1 MSVSKVPSDDY
12 CDYRSPLST
21 RYASKEMRYNF
32 SDQNK
37 FSTWRKLWIYLAK
50 AEMYEDRGSVD
61 DKGDVQITRKYLQSK
76 KTTSTSVS
84 PIQNESSNRGRKKIL
99 PICPPN
105 GQVNPSVIKPT
116 NHNCNATRYST
127 MLAISGM
134 NDCLEDKG
142 EKQQMVLTDV
152 NDNVQLLN
160 KQYHFQDKMQRKKEA
175 NSFPNFDMWSSN
187 LMSTLSNSSTSPDS
201 PLTYDSLDKFPTNSS
216 HDWKN
221 DAKYL
226 SPSLFNGYQ
235 CSNDSDVSNCQP
247 SFSTS
252 KMVDQTR
259 QIATA
264 HGQNYPA
271 CYVLLQQ
278 PAYLYSK
285 DVAAYPQS
293 SAVIRHAHNCDC
305 RSYQCN
311 EQIGMRRSITDP
323 GPISKKFDYDF
334 WHGGILM
341 KSGNGSAISRTTN
354 IAASCYVK
362 NYAPNLVVNFTPIC
376 PTAENV
382 TASFDPF
389 VANCS
394 EKRPRPILKQEA
406 ARAQL

>member
-1 MSVSKVPSDDY
+1 MSVSKVPSNDY

-84 PIQNESSNRGRKKIL
+84 PIQNESSNHGRKKIL

-105 GQVNPSVIKPT
+105 GQVNPSVTKPT

-134 NDCLEDKG
+134 NDSLQDKD
-142 EKQQMVLTDV
+142 EKQQMMLTDI
-152 NDNVQLLN
+152 NDNVQPPN
-160 KQYHFQDKMQRKKEA
+160 KYYHFQDKTQRKKET
-175 NSFPNFDMWSSN
+175 NSFPNFNIWSSN
-187 LMSTLSNSSTSPDS
+187 LMPTLPNSSTSPDN
-201 PLTYDSLDKFPTNSS
+201 PLTYDSLDKFPSNSS
-216 HDWKN
+216 HDWEN

-226 SPSLFNGYQ
+226 SPSLFNEYQ
-235 CSNDSDVSNCQP
+235 CSNDSGVSNCQP

-252 KMVDQTR
+252 KTVDQTG
-259 QIATA
+259 QVTTV

-293 SAVIRHAHNCDC
+293 SAVIRHVHNCDC

-311 EQIGMRRSITDP
+311 QQIGMRRSITDP
-323 GPISKKFDYDF
+323 GPISKKFDYEF
-334 WHGGILM
+334 WHGEILM
-341 KSGNGSAISRTTN
+341 KSGNGNAISRTTN
-354 IAASCYVK
+354 ATSCYVK
-362 NYAPNLVVNFTPIC
+362 NYAPNLVVNFTPIY
-376 PTAENV
+376 PAAENV
-382 TASFDPF
+382 TACFGPL
-389 VANCS
+389 VANSS